1 MWGNSFKV
9 LLNSFVLKLKSSDF
23 MGWVKYSN
31 LNKQTVKNDSK
42 ISSNDRTFYF
52 IFILT
57 LYGIELKGAGK

>member
-1 MWGNSFKV
+1 
-9 LLNSFVLKLKSSDF
+9 